1 MPVSEAAQ
9 PMVDYLRGHNAAT
22 LATCGPDGP
31 WAAAVFY
38 AHDDDLTLYFLTDPA
53 THHGR
58 DLATNAQVAA
68 TIQED
73 YHDWRRIKGIQLVG
87 KAELVAGPLE
97 LARAWR
103 LYLSKFPFVKDFLGA
118 PGEFLDAYAG
128 KMGKVRF
135 YKLTPAKIW
144 FSDNERH
151 FGRRDVLDCA
161 TGEVVLARV

>member
-1 MPVSEAAQ
+1 MLASEAAQ
-9 PMVDYLRGHNAAT
+9 PILAYLREHNSAT
-22 LATCGPDGP
+22 IATCGPDGA

-38 AHDDDLTLYFLTDPA
+38 VHDEDLTLFFLTDPA
-53 THHGR
+53 TRHGR
-58 DLATNAQVAA
+58 DMAANGQVAA

-87 KAELVAGPLE
+87 TAELVTGPLE

-103 LYLSKFPFVKDFLGA
+103 LYLAKFPFVKDFLGA

-135 YKLTPAKIW
+135 YRLTPSKMW

-151 FGRRDVLDCA
+151 FGKRDVLDCA
-161 TGEVVLARV
+161 SGEVVLAKV